1 MSKAGRVTRRHRS
14 VGPVNLKPGWKL
26 HRDFYLS
33 HWSMNEEKN

>member
-14 VGPVNLKPGWKL
+14 VGPVDPKPGWKL

-33 HWSMNEEKN
+33 RWSIIKEK